1 MHPGLA
7 SSACGVVGRLVEAS
21 RSTVPAEGGPAL
33 APIEPAT
40 RARTPRPDL
49 KSIASPRPGRADH
62 AATRAQQLR
71 VRRLLWTAIGV
82 AAAITTTLVVIPT
95 LDIAISSLAYGPAGF
110 VLPRFGLVLAM
121 SWLVTIVSWIA
132 VLGAV
137 VLLVANVRAGYPVL
151 WALDTS
157 RLLLV
162 LLTFLLVPGLLV
174 NTILKHHVG
183 RARPTRIVQF
193 GGDAQFS
200 RAGVPADQCRRN
212 CTFPSG
218 EASAAFALAA
228 VGVATGSPAVLA
240 GALAIGT
247 LVSIVR
253 VLTGAHFVSDVASS
267 ALLTLLAIVLLG
279 RLLVRRPRA
288 APG

>member
-1 MHPGLA
+1 M
-7 SSACGVVGRLVEAS
+7 
-21 RSTVPAEGGPAL
+21 
-33 APIEPAT
+33 
-40 RARTPRPDL
+40 
-49 KSIASPRPGRADH
+49 
-62 AATRAQQLR
+62 
-71 VRRLLWTAIGV
+71 RRLLWSTIGV
-82 AAAITTTLVVIPT
+82 AAAITTTLVLFPT
-95 LDIAISSLAYGPAGF
+95 LDVAISRLAYGHEGF
-110 VLPRFGLVLAM
+110 VLPRSGLVLAM
-121 SWLVTIVSWIA
+121 SWLVTILSWVA
-132 VLGAV
+132 VLGALL
-137 VLLVANVRAGYPVL
+137 LLVATLRAGRPVV

-183 RARPTRIVQF
+183 RARPIEIVQF

-200 RAGVPADQCRRN
+200 RAGFPADQCRRN

-240 GALAIGT
+240 GALVIGT

-267 ALLTLLAIVLLG
+267 GLLTLLAIVLLD

>member
-1 MHPGLA
+1 M
-7 SSACGVVGRLVEAS
+7 
-21 RSTVPAEGGPAL
+21 
-33 APIEPAT
+33 
-40 RARTPRPDL
+40 RARQF
-49 KSIASPRPGRADH
+49 G
-62 AATRAQQLR
+62 

-82 AAAITTTLVVIPT
+82 AAAITTSLVLFPA
-95 LDIAISSLAYGPAGF
+95 LDVALSSLAYAADGF
-110 VLPRFGLVLAM
+110 VLPRSGLVLAM
-121 SWLVTIVSWIA
+121 SWLVTILSWVAI
-132 VLGAV
+132 LGALL
-137 VLLVANVRAGYPVL
+137 LLVATLRAGRPVV

-157 RLLLV
+157 RLLLI
-162 LLTFLLVPGLLV
+162 LLTFFLVPGLLV

-183 RARPTRIVQF
+183 RARPIEIVQF

-200 RAGVPADQCRRN
+200 RAGFPADQCRRN

-240 GALAIGT
+240 GALGIGT

-267 ALLTLLAIVLLG
+267 GLLTLLAIVLLD

>member
-1 MHPGLA
+1 M
-7 SSACGVVGRLVEAS
+7 
-21 RSTVPAEGGPAL
+21 
-33 APIEPAT
+33 
-40 RARTPRPDL
+40 
-49 KSIASPRPGRADH
+49 
-62 AATRAQQLR
+62 
-71 VRRLLWTAIGV
+71 RRLLWTAIGV
-82 AAAITTTLVVIPT
+82 AAAITTTLVLFPT
-95 LDIAISSLAYGPAGF
+95 LDVAISSLAYGPDGF

-121 SWLVTIVSWIA
+121 SWLVTILSWVA
-132 VLGAV
+132 VLGALL
-137 VLLVANVRAGYPVL
+137 LLVATLRAGRPLV

-183 RARPTRIVQF
+183 RARPIEIVQF
-193 GGDAQFS
+193 GGRAQFS
-200 RAGVPADQCRRN
+200 RAGFPADQCGRN

-228 VGVATGSPAVLA
+228 VGVATGSPSVLA

-267 ALLTLLAIVLLG
+267 ALLTLLAIVLLD
-279 RLLVRRPRA
+279 RLLVRHPRA

>member
-1 MHPGLA
+1 M
-7 SSACGVVGRLVEAS
+7 
-21 RSTVPAEGGPAL
+21 
-33 APIEPAT
+33 
-40 RARTPRPDL
+40 
-49 KSIASPRPGRADH
+49 
-62 AATRAQQLR
+62 
-71 VRRLLWTAIGV
+71 RRLLWTAIGV
-82 AAAITTTLVVIPT
+82 AAAITVTLVLFPT
-95 LDIAISSLAYGPAGF
+95 LDVAISSLAYGPDGF

-121 SWLVTIVSWIA
+121 SWLVTILSWVA
-132 VLGAV
+132 VLGGLL
-137 VLLVANVRAGYPVL
+137 LLVATLRAGRPLV

-174 NTILKHHVG
+174 NTVLKYHVG
-183 RARPTRIVQF
+183 RARPIEIVQF

-200 RAGVPADQCRRN
+200 RAGFPADQCRRN

-228 VGVATGSPAVLA
+228 VGIATGSPAVLA
-240 GALAIGT
+240 GALVIGT

-253 VLTGAHFVSDVASS
+253 VLTGAHFLSDVASS
-267 ALLTLLAIVLLG
+267 ALLTLLAIVLLD

>member
-1 MHPGLA
+1 M
-7 SSACGVVGRLVEAS
+7 
-21 RSTVPAEGGPAL
+21 
-33 APIEPAT
+33 
-40 RARTPRPDL
+40 
-49 KSIASPRPGRADH
+49 
-62 AATRAQQLR
+62 
-71 VRRLLWTAIGV
+71 
-82 AAAITTTLVVIPT
+82 AAAITTTLVLFPT
-95 LDIAISSLAYGPAGF
+95 LDVAISRLAYGPEGF
-110 VLPRFGLVLAM
+110 VLPRSGLVLAM
-121 SWLVTIVSWIA
+121 SWLVTILSWVA
-132 VLGAV
+132 VLGA
-137 VLLVANVRAGYPVL
+137 LLLRVATLRAGRPVV

-183 RARPTRIVQF
+183 RARPIEIVQF

-200 RAGVPADQCRRN
+200 GAGFPADQCRRN

-240 GALAIGT
+240 GALLIGT

-267 ALLTLLAIVLLG
+267 AVLTLLAIVLLD
-279 RLLVRRPRA
+279 RLLVQRPRA

>member
-1 MHPGLA
+1 
-7 SSACGVVGRLVEAS
+7 
-21 RSTVPAEGGPAL
+21 
-33 APIEPAT
+33 
-40 RARTPRPDL
+40 
-49 KSIASPRPGRADH
+49 
-62 AATRAQQLR
+62 
-71 VRRLLWTAIGV
+71 VRRLLWSTIGV
-82 AAAITTTLVVIPT
+82 AAAVTTTLVLFPT
-95 LDIAISSLAYGPAGF
+95 LDVAISSLAYGHEGF
-110 VLPRFGLVLAM
+110 VLPRSGLVLAM
-121 SWLVTIVSWIA
+121 SWLVTILSWVA
-132 VLGAV
+132 VLGALL
-137 VLLVANVRAGYPVL
+137 LLVATLRAGRPVV
-151 WALDTS
+151 WALDTP

-183 RARPTRIVQF
+183 RARPIEIVQF

-200 RAGVPADQCRRN
+200 RAGFPADQCRRN

-240 GALAIGT
+240 GALVIGT

-267 ALLTLLAIVLLG
+267 AVLTLLAIVLLD
-279 RLLVRRPRA
+279 RLLVQRPRA

>member
-1 MHPGLA
+1 M
-7 SSACGVVGRLVEAS
+7 
-21 RSTVPAEGGPAL
+21 
-33 APIEPAT
+33 I
-40 RARTPRPDL
+40 RA
-49 KSIASPRPGRADH
+49 GE
-62 AATRAQQLR
+62 LR

-82 AAAITTTLVVIPT
+82 AAAITTTLVLFPT
-95 LDIAISSLAYGPAGF
+95 LDVAISSLAHRPAGF

-121 SWLVTIVSWIA
+121 SWLVTILSWVA
-132 VLGAV
+132 VLGAL
-137 VLLVANVRAGYPVL
+137 VLLIANLRTGHPVVR
-151 WALDTS
+151 ALDTS

-162 LLTFLLVPGLLV
+162 LLTFFLVPGLLV

-183 RARPTRIVQF
+183 RARPIETVQF
-193 GGDAQFS
+193 GGHAQFS
-200 RAGVPADQCRRN
+200 RAGLPADQCRRN

-240 GALAIGT
+240 GALVTGT

-267 ALLTLLAIVLLG
+267 ALLTLLAIVLLD
-279 RLLVRRPRA
+279 RLLPRRPRD

>member
-1 MHPGLA
+1 
-7 SSACGVVGRLVEAS
+7 
-21 RSTVPAEGGPAL
+21 
-33 APIEPAT
+33 
-40 RARTPRPDL
+40 
-49 KSIASPRPGRADH
+49 
-62 AATRAQQLR
+62 
-71 VRRLLWTAIGV
+71 VRRLLWSTIGV
-82 AAAITTTLVVIPT
+82 AAAITTTLVLFPT
-95 LDIAISSLAYGPAGF
+95 LDVAISRLAYGHEGF
-110 VLPRFGLVLAM
+110 VLPRSGLVLAM
-121 SWLVTIVSWIA
+121 SWLVTILSWVA
-132 VLGAV
+132 VLGALL
-137 VLLVANVRAGYPVL
+137 LLVATLRAGRPVV

-183 RARPTRIVQF
+183 RARPIEIVQF

-200 RAGVPADQCRRN
+200 RAGFPADQCRRN

-228 VGVATGSPAVLA
+228 AGVATGSPGVLA
-240 GALAIGT
+240 GALVIGT

-253 VLTGAHFVSDVASS
+253 MLTGAHFLSDVASS
-267 ALLTLLAIVLLG
+267 ALLTLLAIVLLD